1 MGGGGNG
8 AGGVGGRV
16 MHSEILDVM
25 TQALVEDDVKQI
37 RVAFETGAGMVW
49 LKGILEDRYTNW
61 QTADIIDEF
70 QGRGLRLIAEK
81 KKNEEVA

>member
-1 MGGGGNG
+1 
-8 AGGVGGRV
+8 

-70 QGRGLRLIAEK
+70 QDRGLQLVAK
-81 KKNEEVA
+81 KRTNEEVA

>member
-1 MGGGGNG
+1 M
-8 AGGVGGRV
+8 
-16 MHSEILDVM
+16 I
-25 TQALVEDDVKQI
+25 QALVEDDVKQI

-49 LKGILEDRYTNW
+49 LKGILEDRYTNL

-70 QGRGLRLIAEK
+70 QDRGLRLVAEK

>member
-1 MGGGGNG
+1 
-8 AGGVGGRV
+8 

-70 QGRGLRLIAEK
+70 QERGLRLIAEK
-81 KKNEEVA
+81 KKNEEDE

>member
-1 MGGGGNG
+1 
-8 AGGVGGRV
+8 

-25 TQALVEDDVKQI
+25 TQALVEDDVKHI

-70 QGRGLRLIAEK
+70 QERGLRLIAEK
-81 KKNEEVA
+81 KKNEEDE

>member
-1 MGGGGNG
+1 
-8 AGGVGGRV
+8 